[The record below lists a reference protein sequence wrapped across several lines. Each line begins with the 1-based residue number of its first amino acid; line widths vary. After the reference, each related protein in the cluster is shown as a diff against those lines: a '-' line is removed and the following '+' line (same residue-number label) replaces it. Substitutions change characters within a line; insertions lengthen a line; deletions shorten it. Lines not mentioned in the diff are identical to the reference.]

1 MKLEQVQVESCFE
14 YILIKWFI
22 LMNDAFAHC
31 FLTQVKGH
39 YKICSKV
46 KLIPHGRKMEN
57 LFVSTW

>member
-1 MKLEQVQVESCFE
+1 MKLEQVQVKSCFE

-39 YKICSKV
+39 CKICSKV
-46 KLIPHGRKMEN
+46 KLIPHGRKM
-57 LFVSTW
+57 